1 MTIGF
6 SNDTFLDK
14 NGVSAGNDQGGNAIK
29 FTTQDADYR
38 VYIPGKDP
46 NKSTTTI
53 NSAGQ
58 LVVTLSIDHIIGS
71 ELSKDDHA
79 TATMTFDPDGTLVEN
94 DMSVTFDDSGPLTIP
109 KWLVATVD
117 APVAL
122 LGLAGAVE
130 TEGDSIYEAAKVIK
144 DIDNF
149 VQTFNN
155 ITANIRKFTDDGGR
169 LYFPAVVALEMN
181 RACGSVTA

>member
-6 SNDTFLDK
+6 SNSTFLDR

-38 VYIPGKDP
+38 VYIPGKDA

-58 LVVTLSIDHIIGS
+58 LVVTLSIDHIIGT

-94 DMSVTFDDSGPLTIP
+94 DMAVTFDDSGPLTIP

-117 APVAL
+117 ASVAL
-122 LGLAGAVE
+122 LGVLGAVE
-130 TEGDSIYEAAKVIK
+130 TEGDSIYEAAKTIK
-144 DIDNF
+144 DVDDF
-149 VQTFNN
+149 VQTFNT

-169 LYFPAVVALEMN
+169 LYFPAAVALEMN
-181 RACGSVTA
+181 RACCSVTA